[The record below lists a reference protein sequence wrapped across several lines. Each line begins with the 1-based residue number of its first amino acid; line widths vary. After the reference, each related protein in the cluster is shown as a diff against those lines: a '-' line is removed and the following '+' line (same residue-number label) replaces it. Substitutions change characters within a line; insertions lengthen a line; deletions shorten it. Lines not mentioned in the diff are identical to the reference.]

1 MGRRKRGRKPN
12 KGPEI
17 NLNLVQPHL
26 SLMSQQALNN
36 DLIKIETNNFHQPT
50 DINYR
55 GKHLHC

>member
-17 NLNLVQPHL
+17 NLNLVQPDMTVT
-26 SLMSQQALNN
+26 SEVALNN
-36 DLIKIETNNFHQPT
+36 DLIRIETNNFHQPM

-55 GKHLHC
+55 GKH